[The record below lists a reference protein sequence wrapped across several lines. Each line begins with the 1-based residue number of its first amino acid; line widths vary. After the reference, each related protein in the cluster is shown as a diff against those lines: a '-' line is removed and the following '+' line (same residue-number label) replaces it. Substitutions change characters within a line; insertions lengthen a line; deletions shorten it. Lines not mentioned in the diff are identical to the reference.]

1 MEEDDEF
8 LETGWDP
15 DPEPPE
21 VLVTWLD
28 CVAPVGLLGMVPVL
42 AAIALVPAE
51 IGGEL
56 AFIIID

>member
-1 MEEDDEF
+1 MEEEDEF

-15 DPEPPE
+15 DPELPE
-21 VLVTWLD
+21 ALVAWLG
-28 CVAPVGLLGMVPVL
+28 CAAPAGLLGMAPVL